1 MLAFKRLGNRPEMA
15 GENEQPVESMWKR
28 NFTERSE
35 QQDGNQV
42 RISRGGGRVEREQ
55 ESVFAQGSVG
65 DDKTEAS

>member
-1 MLAFKRLGNRPEMA
+1 MA